1 LTDFARANGTQ
12 DLMDQAPRRF
22 FQTAEEVVRTA
33 IEANLK
39 GRVVVVP
46 GLHNQ
51 VAAALMH
58 YLPESLVSAIVR
70 RGSAKY
76 HLES

>member
-1 LTDFARANGTQ
+1 
-12 DLMDQAPRRF
+12 
-22 FQTAEEVVRTA
+22 
-33 IEANLK
+33 
-39 GRVVVVP
+39 VVVFGHRLP
-46 GLHNQ
+46 ALPFIALRSEITARQPMCLAAGLHNQ
-51 VAAALMH
+51 GAAALMH